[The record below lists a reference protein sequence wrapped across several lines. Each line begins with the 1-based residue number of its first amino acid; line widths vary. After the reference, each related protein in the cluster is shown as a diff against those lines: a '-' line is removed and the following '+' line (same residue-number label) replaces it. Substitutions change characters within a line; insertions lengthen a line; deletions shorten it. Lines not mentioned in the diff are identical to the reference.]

1 MINLSSLTDKLNA
14 LTKKSLEAAVG
25 LCAERSHYNVEI
37 EHWLVKL
44 LESDKSELSFIC
56 DKFLVDQAR
65 LKSDLFAV
73 LENLKTGNTHIP
85 TFSPTIFSWLQNSW
99 STASLEYGCQQISSG
114 ILLVTLLNDPVLV
127 AQILSISREF
137 KKIDLHKL
145 QAGFSEITVHSA
157 ESNQQNGGVTSG
169 PTDKKPLQQFTTDL
183 TEQAIQG
190 KLDPVIG
197 RNNEIRQV
205 IDVLLR
211 RRQNNP
217 ILVGEAGVGKTAVV
231 EGLALRIAQ
240 NDVPDV
246 LRNVHIHI
254 LDLALL
260 QAGASVKGE
269 FENRLKSVIASI
281 KKSPHPIILFVDEAH
296 NLVGAGN
303 QSGQNDAANLLKPAL
318 ARGELRT
325 IAATTWSEY
334 KKFFEKDAALTR
346 RFQVVKVD
354 EPNEE
359 TAIAMLRG
367 LHSHF
372 EKHHKVHILDQ
383 ALVTAV
389 RFSSRYL
396 PNKHLPD
403 KAISL
408 LDTACAKVNLAA
420 TTTPAIIEDYQKS
433 ILQIEKKRQILQR
446 EQLFG
451 AEHQIE
457 LKALEIEENGIKD
470 TLKKLSMQ
478 WEGEAKLVSDIDK
491 LYQKLELIGDNKLSD
506 SERKR
511 ILKLVKKYKQQLQ
524 ENESRLLQPC
534 VDTQTIANI
543 IANWTGIPVGE
554 MLTDEV
560 QGLLDLENKMNQ
572 RIIGQSNATKIIA
585 ESIRNSRA
593 NLSDPRKPI
602 GVFLLL
608 GSSGV
613 GKTETAHAL
622 ADLLYGGES
631 SLTVINMSEFK
642 EEHKVSL
649 LTGSP
654 PGYVGYGEGGVL
666 TEAVRRKPYSII
678 LLDEIEKAHRGVQD
692 IFYQV
697 FDKGVLMDGEG
708 RLVDFKNTVILMTAN
723 VGSNHILQYQS
734 NPALLQPMLKQ
745 SLLEAFKPAFLS
757 RLTEVVYSP
766 LDRDVLEK
774 IVQLQLNKIEER
786 LKQNYQASFN
796 YNNNLVDFIV
806 ERSQS
811 MEAGARFIERFIAN
825 NLLPKLSSGLLE
837 LIGNKKT
844 LKTVTV
850 MAQNEKEL
858 MVQLN

>member
-1 MINLSSLTDKLNA
+1 MINLSALTDKLNP

-37 EHWLVKL
+37 EHWLIKL
-44 LESDKSELSFIC
+44 IDLEESEISLIC
-56 DKFLVDQAR
+56 DKFLVDKAR
-65 LKSDLFAV
+65 LKNDLFRILAD
-73 LENLKTGNTHIP
+73 LKTGNAHIP
-85 TFSPTIFSWLQNSW
+85 ALSPNIFSWLQNAW
-99 STASLEYGCQQISSG
+99 SATSLEYDRQKISSG
-114 ILLVTLLNDPVLV
+114 VLLAALLNDPL
-127 AQILSISREF
+127 LSSLLFSISQEF
-137 KKIDLHKL
+137 KKINLNEL
-145 QAGFSEITVHSA
+145 QAQFNKITEGASEFQQENPGASA
-157 ESNQQNGGVTSG
+157 AVV
-169 PTDKKPLQQFTTDL
+169 DMKPLQQFTVDL
-183 TEQAIQG
+183 TEQARQG

-197 RNNEIRQV
+197 RNDEIRQV
-205 IDVLLR
+205 VDVLLR

-240 NDVPDV
+240 NDVPAV

-260 QAGASVKGE
+260 QAGAGVKGE
-269 FENRLKSVIASI
+269 FENRLKSIIAAI

-325 IAATTWSEY
+325 IAATTWAEY

-346 RFQVVKVD
+346 RFQVVKID
-354 EPNEE
+354 EPSEE

-367 LHSHF
+367 LHAHF

-383 ALVTAV
+383 ALVDAV

-420 TTTPAIIEDYQKS
+420 TTTPAVIDDYQRL
-433 ILQIEKKRQILQR
+433 ILQIESKRQILER
-446 EQLFG
+446 EELFG
-451 AEHQIE
+451 AEHQDQLRE
-457 LKALEIEENGIKD
+457 LKIEEEAIREKLEQ
-470 TLKKLSMQ
+470 LKKQ
-478 WEGEAKLVSDIDK
+478 WSTETTLLTEIDK
-491 LYQKLELIGDNKLSD
+491 LCKQLEPNDNKITD
-506 SERKR
+506 AERKK
-511 ILKLVKKYKQQLQ
+511 ILKHLKKNKQQLQ
-524 ENESRLLQPC
+524 ANESRLLQPC
-534 VDTQTIANI
+534 VDTQTIAAVI
-543 IANWTGIPVGE
+543 SGWTGVPVGE
-554 MLTDEV
+554 MLTNEV
-560 QGLLDLENKMNQ
+560 QGLLDLENRMNQ
-572 RIIGQSNATKIIA
+572 RIIGQPNATKLIA

-622 ADLLYGGES
+622 ADLLYGGEQ

-666 TEAVRRKPYSII
+666 TEAVRRKPYSVI

-708 RLVDFKNTVILMTAN
+708 RLVDFKNTVILMTSN
-723 VGSNHILQYQS
+723 VGSDAILQYQHNS
-734 NPALLQPMLKQ
+734 SRFEVELKKDLLQV
-745 SLLEAFKPAFLS
+745 FKPAFLS
-757 RLTEVVYSP
+757 RLTEVAYSV
-766 LDRDVLEK
+766 LDREVLEK
-774 IVQLQLNKIEER
+774 IVLLQLNKIKDR
-786 LKQNYQASFN
+786 VKQNYKASFD
-796 YNNNLVDFIV
+796 YDKKVVDFIL

-811 MEAGARFIERFIAN
+811 MEAGARYIERFISSN
-825 NLLPKLSSGLLE
+825 FLPKLSAGILE
-837 LIGNKKT
+837 LIGKKKT
-844 LKTVTV
+844 LSAVDVAVKEN
-850 MAQNEKEL
+850 NEWAIT
-858 MVQLN
+858 LN